1 LVLTRI
7 IRVSAVAITV
17 AVVAGCAT
25 GQAVRS
31 AKSAADKGDWD
42 SAVAFYRQAL
52 NSDPSRVDIKL
63 ALERSMRYA
72 SADHLKRAKAFEQQ
86 DQLPGAAAEYRLAAD
101 LDPGNTLAITKA
113 LEIERKIRDQ
123 VEASRPRARI
133 DDLRQQAAQASPI
146 PRLDPRVKVTAN
158 FNGSVKD
165 LLTFIAGTTGINITY
180 DSIIP
185 TINQPY
191 QINLVDASLEDA
203 LNQIMTANT
212 LTYKVNG
219 PKSIFVYADSQAN
232 RLKYEDQFVQIFY
245 LSNSD
250 PSEIVQIVTQILGTQ
265 GPAIRPIIYPNK
277 TANAV
282 QVKAT
287 APVMQIIANIIQ
299 ANDKP
304 RAEVMIDVEILEVD
318 RQRAKDLGLE
328 LSNYA
333 LGFSFSPEVAPPN
346 TAGTFP
352 PGVAPPFNLNTI
364 SNGVSPADF
373 YMTVPSAQIH
383 LLESDAKTK
392 LLAKPQVRGREN
404 AQITLNLGDEIPV
417 ATTTFLPLAT
427 GGAATQPQV
436 SYTYRQVGVN
446 LNITPRVTYQDEII
460 LQLMVERSGVGQNV
474 NVAGTLLPSFVARRA
489 QTELRLRD
497 GESNL
502 LAGLLKEDDANTL
515 QSFPGIMEIPLLRS
529 LFGHTQST
537 VQTTDVVMIV
547 TPHIVR
553 SHELT
558 AADLKPMYVGTGQNF
573 GAGSVPTL
581 ISPDAPPPPQ
591 PAAPTPPQVG
601 AAQGR
606 GTGAGQPPTPT
617 PLPTPTPAPPP
628 AAGQAPPPP
637 ATPPPATTGRG
648 GDPAPR
654 PAGVVPLE
662 AVTST
667 PTAPPQAPPAQVV
680 VQASAT
686 PLAVGGVPA
695 TVPIMLTGVAQ
706 LSTVS
711 VTITYDPK
719 VVRAVS
725 VSEGSFMRQGGNTPT
740 FTQKID
746 AVLGRVDIAVTRTSD
761 ESGASGTG
769 LLAGVLFQAVAPGNS
784 TVNATAV
791 TLNAKGQPT
800 PVTVVPATLTV
811 K

>member
-1 LVLTRI
+1 
-7 IRVSAVAITV
+7 
-17 AVVAGCAT
+17 
-25 GQAVRS
+25 
-31 AKSAADKGDWD
+31 
-42 SAVAFYRQAL
+42 
-52 NSDPSRVDIKL
+52 
-63 ALERSMRYA
+63 
-72 SADHLKRAKAFEQQ
+72 
-86 DQLPGAAAEYRLAAD
+86 
-101 LDPGNTLAITKA
+101 
-113 LEIERKIRDQ
+113 
-123 VEASRPRARI
+123 
-133 DDLRQQAAQASPI
+133 
-146 PRLDPRVKVTAN
+146 
-158 FNGSVKD
+158 
-165 LLTFIAGTTGINITY
+165 
-180 DSIIP
+180 
-185 TINQPY
+185 
-191 QINLVDASLEDA
+191 
-203 LNQIMTANT
+203 

-287 APVMQIIANIIQ
+287 APVMQIIASIIQ

-346 TAGTFP
+346 TSGTFP

-558 AADLKPMYVGTGQNF
+558 AADLKPLYVGTGQNF
-573 GAGSVPTL
+573 GSGSVPTL
-581 ISPDAPPPPQ
+581 ISPDAPPPPA
-591 PAAPTPPQVG
+591 PATPPQVG
-601 AAQGR
+601 AAQGAGR
-606 GTGAGQPPTPT
+606 GAGAGQAPVPTPT
-617 PLPTPTPAPPP
+617 PTPTPPP
-628 AAGQAPPPP
+628 AAGQTAAPPP
-637 ATPPPATTGRG
+637 ATPPPAGTGRA

-662 AVTST
+662 AVPST
-667 PTAPPQAPPAQVV
+667 PTAPPPAPPAQVV
-680 VQASAT
+680 VTAPSS

-695 TVPIMLTGVAQ
+695 TVPIMLTGVSQ

-711 VTITYDPK
+711 VTVTYDPK

-725 VSEGSFMRQGGNTPT
+725 VSEGSFMRQGGNQPT

-746 AVLGRVDIAVTRTSD
+746 AVLGRVDIAVSRPND

-784 TVNATAV
+784 QVNATAV
-791 TLNAKGQPT
+791 TLNAKGQAT